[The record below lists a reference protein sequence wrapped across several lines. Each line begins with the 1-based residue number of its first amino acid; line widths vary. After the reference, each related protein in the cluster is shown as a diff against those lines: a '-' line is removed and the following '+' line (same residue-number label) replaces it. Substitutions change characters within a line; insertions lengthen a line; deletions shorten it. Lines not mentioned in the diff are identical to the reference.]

1 MGFFASRPRR
11 SLFPMANSMPR
22 IAPSFQDGKFQREP
36 LPTEKRTGRIAFATK
51 AGLVV
56 ALGDEAEIGAE
67 AEALDAHLKRSA
79 AAVEQIFEQ
88 GLQEE

>member
-1 MGFFASRPRR
+1 MS
-11 SLFPMANSMPR
+11 NSMPR
-22 IAPSFQDGKFQREP
+22 IAATFQDGKFQREP
-36 LPTEKRTGRIAFATK
+36 LPTEKRTGPEMLGAGRIAFATK

-67 AEALDAHLKRSA
+67 AEELDAHLKRSA

>member
-67 AEALDAHLKRSA
+67 ALDAHLKRSA